1 MHELKAHSIYL
12 TGHQPSALPDKIA
25 VNLASF
31 KKCYADFEHQL
42 YTDDSLREFIQKN
55 HPPEVLWAYDQLIPL
70 AYKADLGR
78 YCLLYRLGG
87 IYADLSITF
96 FQRVWLDEFTGK
108 KLFLFRDGFNH
119 APWIVS
125 NSILMA
131 RPGQFIFKYLID
143 KIVEHVKTRFYGF
156 DPLCPTGPN
165 LMGRAAAQLLEM
177 DEFATGEV
185 VRINKN
191 PSTWSYSYL
200 IPSGEVLA
208 VNVKFGNGLMSLGH
222 ANSDNYNEHWSARRI
237 YKNETAVDAISHA
250 ADCGHNAEQ
259 EINTQGRSFRSV
271 QEFEG
276 SIEHLREQLA
286 SVESRAANAE
296 AQTAQLNAQ
305 LTEQSASFHSS
316 KSWRV
321 TAPLRWVYGSVRR
334 FKQEGFKSRFI
345 AFGRKTLFKINHEL
359 LLRPSVRHK
368 LIGISKLIGINV
380 ILKKILRKAQGQAL
394 IDTPSMHDYGWID
407 PTYRQTIEVVNGE
420 RYEVILIDTMKIY
433 FHARVFCDA
442 RGIGR
447 HARELIAELRK
458 NSRSRTLAENNMD
471 QTIYFFSTIHWCPKV
486 LPLNSVVLIHDITP
500 VLLPEIFGELSDEM
514 KARCKDVFKSS
525 RQIITISNSSKFDIS
540 KYFNFDDEKIKVIT
554 NGVSQFDNEIK
565 PSVDIPESDY
575 FVFMGTADLHKNIDV
590 VIEAIKKNQSL
601 KLVLIG
607 DEGSFRKSMARHA
620 DIPPHSIYLA
630 GRLSDAEAAYVIR
643 RSIAMV
649 FPSLYEG
656 FGLPPLEAALQ
667 GIPSICSKRPAM
679 TEILSG
685 AAIFADPYEP
695 TQWLDAMNML
705 RNDHAMRDELAFA
718 AKNKAL
724 PYTWQKTASQI
735 IELFHELQN

>member
-25 VNLASF
+25 ANLASF

-55 HPPEVLWAYDQLIPL
+55 HPPEVLWAYDQLVPL

-96 FQRVWLDEFTGK
+96 FQRVWLDEFPGK
-108 KLFLFRDGFNH
+108 KIFLFRESFSH

-143 KIVEHVKTRFYGF
+143 KIVEHVKTHFYGF
-156 DPLCPTGPN
+156 NPLCPTGPN

-208 VNVKFGNGLMSLGH
+208 VNVKLGNGLTSFGV
-222 ANSDNYNEHWSARRI
+222 ANSDNYNDHWYARRI
-237 YKNETAVDAISHA
+237 YKNETVVGAISHA
-250 ADCGHNAEQ
+250 ADSSHNAEH
-259 EINTQGRSFRSV
+259 EINTQGLLFRSV
-271 QEFEG
+271 QEFEE
-276 SIEHLREQLA
+276 SIGHLREQLA
-286 SVESRAANAE
+286 SAESRAANAE
-296 AQTAQLNAQ
+296 AQIVQLNAQ
-305 LTEQSASFHSS
+305 LTAQLASLHRS

-321 TAPLRWVYGSVRR
+321 TAPLRWFYGLFRAVRTHSAQSVTDDPAPAPSTSTDL
-334 FKQEGFKSRFI
+334 QGSASE
-345 AFGRKTLFKINHEL
+345 KTHN
-359 LLRPSVRHK
+359 
-368 LIGISKLIGINV
+368 ND
-380 ILKKILRKAQGQAL
+380 QAA
-394 IDTPSMHDYGWID
+394 IETSTMDGHGWID
-407 PTYRQTIEVVNGE
+407 PAYTQT
-420 RYEVILIDTMKIY
+420 
-433 FHARVFCDA
+433 
-442 RGIGR
+442 
-447 HARELIAELRK
+447 
-458 NSRSRTLAENNMD
+458 
-471 QTIYFFSTIHWCPKV
+471 
-486 LPLNSVVLIHDITP
+486 
-500 VLLPEIFGELSDEM
+500 
-514 KARCKDVFKSS
+514 
-525 RQIITISNSSKFDIS
+525 ITISHSSRVDIS
-540 KYFNFDDEKIKVIT
+540 KHLNVDAEKIKVIP
-554 NGVSQFDNEIK
+554 NGVSQFETESK
-565 PSVDIPESDY
+565 PAVDLPESDY
-575 FVFMGTADLHKNIDV
+575 FVFMGTADPHKNMDV
-590 VIEAIKKNQSL
+590 VLEAIKKNHEL

-607 DEGSFRKSMARHA
+607 HEASFRNWMARCA
-620 DIPPHSIYLA
+620 DMPAHSIHLA

-667 GIPSICSKRPAM
+667 GVPSICSKRPAM
-679 TEILSG
+679 TETLAG
-685 AAIFADPYEP
+685 AAIFADPHEP
-695 TQWLDAMNML
+695 EQWLDAMNAL
-705 RNDHAMRDELAFA
+705 RNDHAKRHDLALA
-718 AKNKAL
+718 AKAKAMT
-724 PYTWQKTASQI
+724 YTWHKTATQMIDLLS
-735 IELFHELQN
+735 ELPS

>member
-12 TGHQPSALPDKIA
+12 TGNKPSALPDKIA

-78 YCLLYRLGG
+78 YCLLYQLGG

-96 FQRVWLDEFTGK
+96 FQRVWLDDFPDT
-108 KLFLFRDGFNH
+108 KLFLFRDAFSH

-131 RPGQFIFKYLID
+131 RPGQFIFKHLID
-143 KIVEHVKTRFYGF
+143 KIVEHVKIHFYGF
-156 DPLCPTGPN
+156 NPLCPTGPN

-177 DEFATGEV
+177 ADFATGEV

-191 PSTWSYSYL
+191 TNTWSYSYL

-208 VNVKFGNGLMSLGH
+208 VNVKLGNGLMSLGH

-237 YKNETAVDAISHA
+237 YKNEWAVGAVSHTAETSY
-250 ADCGHNAEQ
+250 NAEQ
-259 EINTQGRSFRSV
+259 KINSRGFSLRSV
-271 QEFEG
+271 QEFEE

-286 SVESRAANAE
+286 RAESRAVYAE
-296 AQTAQLNAQ
+296 AQTAKLNAQ
-305 LTEQSASFHSS
+305 LIAQSASFYRS

-321 TAPLRWVYGSVRR
+321 TALLRWVYGPVRR
-334 FKQEGFKSRFI
+334 LKLEGFKSRVK
-345 AFGRKTLFKINHEL
+345 AFGRKKLFKINNAS
-359 LLRPSVRHK
+359 LLRPSLRHI
-368 LIGISKLIGINV
+368 LISISKLIGVNET
-380 ILKKILRKAQGQAL
+380 LKNFLRKAQEQAL
-394 IDTPSMHDYGWID
+394 IDTPGTHDYGWID
-407 PTYRQTIEVVNGE
+407 PSYRQTIEVVNGE
-420 RYEVILIDTMKIY
+420 RYEVIIIDSMMIY
-433 FHARVFCDA
+433 FHAQVFCDA

-447 HARELIAELRK
+447 HARELITELRK
-458 NSRSRTLAENNMD
+458 KSRSNIFAENNLD
-471 QTIYFFSTIHWCPKV
+471 KTIYFFSTIHWCPKV

-500 VLLPEIFGELSDEM
+500 ILLPEIFGELTEEI
-514 KARCKDVFKSS
+514 KTRCENILKSS

-540 KYFNFDDEKIKVIT
+540 KYFNFEAEKIKVIT
-554 NGVSQFDNEIK
+554 NGVSQFNNEIK
-565 PSVDIPESDY
+565 PSVNIPISDY
-575 FVFMGTADLHKNIDV
+575 FVFMGTADLHKNINV
-590 VIEAIKKNQSL
+590 VFEAIKKNQNL

-607 DEGSFRKSMARHA
+607 DEGAFRKSMARHA
-620 DIPPHSIYLA
+620 DIPSHSIYVA

-679 TEILSG
+679 TEILSD

-705 RNDHAMRDELAFA
+705 KNDHDMRNELAFA

-724 PYTWQKTASQI
+724 SYTWQKTASQI
-735 IELFHELQN
+735 IDLFRELQN

>member
-1 MHELKAHSIYL
+1 MHELKAYSIYL
-12 TGHQPSALPDKIA
+12 TGNQPSALPDKIA

-31 KKCYADFEHQL
+31 KKCYADFEHHL

-286 SVESRAANAE
+286 SAESRAANAE

-305 LTEQSASFHSS
+305 LNAQLVSFHRS

-321 TAPLRWVYGSVRR
+321 TAPLRWLYGLLNTVPAHNAQSVTDDP
-334 FKQEGFKSRFI
+334 
-345 AFGRKTLFKINHEL
+345 APAPNT
-359 LLRPSVRHK
+359 
-368 LIGISKLIGINV
+368 
-380 ILKKILRKAQGQAL
+380 L
-394 IDTPSMHDYGWID
+394 IDLQGSASNKIHTNDQAAIETPTID
-407 PTYRQTIEVVNGE
+407 DHEWLDPAYTQIMEVVDGE
-420 RYEVILIDTMKIY
+420 RYEVINIGAMKIY
-433 FHARVFCDA
+433 FHAQAYGDV

-447 HARELIAELRK
+447 HARELMAGFRKKARSSTPAEDD
-458 NSRSRTLAENNMD
+458 LA
-471 QTIYFFSTIHWCPKV
+471 QTIYFFSTIHWCPEV
-486 LPLNSVVLIHDITP
+486 LPENTVVLIHDIIP
-500 VLLPEIFGELSDEM
+500 VLFPEIFGELSEQM
-514 KARCKDVFKSS
+514 KARCENIFKSS
-525 RQIITISNSSKFDIS
+525 RQIITISHSSKEDIS
-540 KYFNFDDEKIKVIT
+540 KHLNVDAEKIKVIP
-554 NGVSQFDNEIK
+554 NGVSQFETETK
-565 PSVDIPESDY
+565 PAVALPESDY
-575 FVFMGTADLHKNIDV
+575 FVFMGTADPHKNIDV
-590 VIEAIKKNQSL
+590 VLKAIKKNHDL
-601 KLVLIG
+601 KLVLVG
-607 DEGSFRKSMARHA
+607 HMASFRNWIAKHA
-620 DIPPHSIYLA
+620 DIPSQSIYLA

-667 GIPSICSKRPAM
+667 GVPSICSKRPAM
-679 TEILSG
+679 TETLAG
-685 AAIFADPYEP
+685 AAVFADPYDP
-695 TQWLDAMNML
+695 DQWLDAMNTL
-705 RNDHAMRDELAFA
+705 RNDHVKRRELALA
-718 AKNKAL
+718 AKAKAMT
-724 PYTWQKTASQI
+724 YTWNKTATQMIDLLS
-735 IELFHELQN
+735 ELPS

>member
-1 MHELKAHSIYL
+1 MARSMKSQSQTSELCDPEHHAMHELKAHSIYL

-96 FQRVWLDEFTGK
+96 FQRVWLDEFPGK
-108 KLFLFRDGFNH
+108 KIFLFRDGFSH

-143 KIVEHVKTRFYGF
+143 KIVEHVKTHFYGF
-156 DPLCPTGPN
+156 NPLCPTGPN

-208 VNVKFGNGLMSLGH
+208 VNVKLGNGLTSFGV
-222 ANSDNYNEHWSARRI
+222 ANSDNYNDHWYARRI
-237 YKNETAVDAISHA
+237 YKNELAVGAISHT
-250 ADCGHNAEQ
+250 AESSHTA
-259 EINTQGRSFRSV
+259 EHK
-271 QEFEG
+271 EFKETIG
-276 SIEHLREQLA
+276 HLREQLVSA
-286 SVESRAANAE
+286 ESRAANAE
-296 AQTAQLNAQ
+296 AQAAQLTAQLTAQ
-305 LTEQSASFHSS
+305 LASFHSS

-321 TAPLRWVYGSVRR
+321 TAPLRWFYRLFRAVPAHNAQSVTDHPAPAPNTLIELQGSA
-334 FKQEGFKSRFI
+334 SD
-345 AFGRKTLFKINHEL
+345 KIHN
-359 LLRPSVRHK
+359 
-368 LIGISKLIGINV
+368 ND
-380 ILKKILRKAQGQAL
+380 QAA
-394 IDTPSMHDYGWID
+394 IETPTMDDHGWLD
-407 PTYRQTIEVVNGE
+407 PAYTQIMEVVDGE
-420 RYEVILIDTMKIY
+420 RYEVIYIGAMKIY
-433 FHARVFCDA
+433 FHAQVFSDV

-447 HARELIAELRK
+447 HARELVAELRK
-458 NSRSRTLAENNMD
+458 KASSITPAEKDLA
-471 QTIYFFSTIHWCPKV
+471 QTIYFFSTIHWCPEV
-486 LPLNSVVLIHDITP
+486 LPENTVVLIHDIIP
-500 VLLPEIFGELSDEM
+500 VLFPEIFGEFSEQM
-514 KARCKDVFKSS
+514 KARCENIFKSS
-525 RQIITISNSSKFDIS
+525 RQIITISHSSKEDIS
-540 KYFNFDDEKIKVIT
+540 KHLNVDAEKIKVIP
-554 NGVSQFDNEIK
+554 NGVSQFETETK
-565 PSVDIPESDY
+565 PAVVLPETDY
-575 FVFMGTADLHKNIDV
+575 FVFMGTADTHKNLDV
-590 VIEAIKKNQSL
+590 VLEAIKKNHEL
-601 KLVLIG
+601 KFVLIG
-607 DEGSFRKSMARHA
+607 HEASFRNWMARHTDMPA
-620 DIPPHSIYLA
+620 HSIHLA

-667 GIPSICSKRPAM
+667 GVASICSKRPAM
-679 TEILSG
+679 TETLAG
-685 AAIFADPYEP
+685 AAIFADPHEP
-695 TQWLDAMNML
+695 EQWLDAMNTL
-705 RNDHAMRDELAFA
+705 RNDHAKRHELALA
-718 AKNKAL
+718 AKAKATA
-724 PYTWQKTASQI
+724 YTWQKTATQMIDLLS
-735 IELFHELQN
+735 ELPS